1 MGKGKAM
8 QMHMWRLRM
17 IAAAVLVL
25 VVSGCGKSN
34 PLIGKWKLAP
44 GPNCK
49 LEGGQLEFTEKT
61 MTDGSGTYVVTYD
74 RDGEFYLVKG
84 NAGFGDMVTRFK
96 VESGGIAEDK
106 DRCHYVPED
115 TAASVLSGDALGVSK
130 QLAAAINEDI
140 GKKKVCYR
148 YGDNDAPTWPVE
160 IDYSRVE
167 DLPPILVDMQ
177 AAGYLHITQEQ
188 HPAASSANPNP
199 RAFDLIAPTE
209 QAKGWWVVP
218 DGFCVGTRAVADI
231 QRWTEPGE
239 DSGKP
244 IEVSYTWHLADVP
257 SWANRPEFKNIEGM
271 ATEVKATAELQKTN
285 NGWKTS
291 GDDQ

>member
-115 TAASVLSGDALGVSK
+115 TAHRCS
-130 QLAAAINEDI
+130 AA
-140 GKKKVCYR
+140 C
-148 YGDNDAPTWPVE
+148 
-160 IDYSRVE
+160 
-167 DLPPILVDMQ
+167 
-177 AAGYLHITQEQ
+177 
-188 HPAASSANPNP
+188 P
-199 RAFDLIAPTE
+199 R
-209 QAKGWWVVP
+209 
-218 DGFCVGTRAVADI
+218 R
-231 QRWTEPGE
+231 
-239 DSGKP
+239 
-244 IEVSYTWHLADVP
+244 
-257 SWANRPEFKNIEGM
+257 
-271 ATEVKATAELQKTN
+271 
-285 NGWKTS
+285 
-291 GDDQ
+291 